1 MELALIIIAGI
12 GALLFLIG
20 YLGFVVAGFKHH
32 FVTGIISALP
42 VLNIVTIPALWY
54 NASKKFFLSIL
65 GIALVGGSWFMGA
78 DEGINKT
85 IAKLKGEKVQQ
96 VVNTSNS
103 VQSPLNINNTTGSTT
118 IAATPSSQTSA
129 TSSNPYAAKQ
139 RYIDESNVIPL
150 PSKALYSVRF
160 EAIPLNNISALKGRT
175 IQIVTKGNQLYEGQV
190 TALSTSSIA
199 VQSRGSVANELP
211 IANIKQ
217 LRLMVKKAN

>member
-1 MELALIIIAGI
+1 MELALTIIAGI
-12 GALLFLIG
+12 GVLLFLIG

-42 VLNIVTIPALWY
+42 VLNIVTIPALWHKV
-54 NASKKFFLSIL
+54 SKKFLLSIL

-78 DEGINKT
+78 DKGINKT
-85 IAKLKGEKVQQ
+85 IAKLKGEKVQLIG
-96 VVNTSNS
+96 NTTNSNQTS
-103 VQSPLNINNTTGSTT
+103 LNINRATSSTT
-118 IAATPSSQTSA
+118 IASAPSSQTF
-129 TSSNPYAAKQ
+129 SNPYTEKQ

-175 IQIVTKGNQLYEGQV
+175 IQIVTKDNQLYEGQV
-190 TALSTSSIA
+190 TALSTSSIV
-199 VQSRGSVANELP
+199 VQPRGSVANELP